1 MPMKLYIGA
10 DLVPTALS
18 QAAFSCSDLTEI
30 IEPKLLSMLKSA
42 DYRIFNLECP
52 LVDGGTPM
60 EKFGPSISAPTAAVC
75 GLQALGADLLTLA
88 NNHIL
93 DYGEAGLASTRRV
106 LESAG
111 IAAVGAGK
119 GSDRCGIYQLEKDG
133 ITVGIYACAE
143 HEFSV
148 TPAHMAGAVGYDP
161 AVSLPAVSKLKE
173 SCDAVIV
180 LYHGGREMWQYPTP
194 QLRER
199 CHALADAGAD
209 LVICQHS
216 HCIGCGEHRN
226 NATIVYGQGNFH
238 FALEDE
244 CTDLWC
250 TSLLLEVE
258 VSADRLQLNPIP
270 LRLKGK
276 LLTPAEDQD
285 AKAICADYADRSAE
299 LVSGV
304 ADERFQAVLDEI
316 TEHYLIGLSGNR
328 FYRFFSRLWNKL
340 TGGRYKKRKLE
351 KMYAR
356 EDLLRLINYLE
367 CETHREM
374 LLGALHRTLSKTKR

>member
-1 MPMKLYIGA
+1 MKLYIGA

-18 QAAFSCSDLTEI
+18 QAAFSCGDLTEI
-30 IEPKLLSMLKSA
+30 IEPRLLSLLNSA

-52 LVDGGTPM
+52 LIDGGTPM
-60 EKFGPSISAPTAAVC
+60 EKFGPSISAPTAAVS
-75 GLQALGADLLTLA
+75 GIRAMGADLLTLA

-93 DYGEAGLASTRRV
+93 DYGKDGLSTTRRV

-111 IAAVGAGK
+111 ITAIGAGI
-119 GSDRCGIYQLEKDG
+119 GSERCGSYQLKKDG

-148 TPAHMAGAVGYDP
+148 TPEGEAGAVGYDP
-161 AVSLPAVSKLKE
+161 AVSLPLVTQLKE

-209 LVICQHS
+209 LIVCQHS
-216 HCIGCGEHRN
+216 HCIGCEEQWN
-226 NATIVYGQGNFH
+226 NAKIVYGQGNFH

-244 CTDLWC
+244 QEELWC

-258 VSADRLQLNPIP
+258 VSADHLQLNYIP
-270 LRLKGK
+270 LQLKGK
-276 LLTPAEDQD
+276 LLTPAVEED
-285 AKAICADYADRSAE
+285 AKAIRSAYTNRSAE
-299 LVSGV
+299 LAGGI
-304 ADERFQAVLDEI
+304 ADEKFQALLAE
-316 TEHYLIGLSGNR
+316 TAEHYLVGLSGNR
-328 FYRFFSRLWNKL
+328 FYRFSSRLWNKL

-351 KMYAR
+351 QMYAR

-374 LLGALHRTLSKTKR
+374 LLGALHQTLSKTKR